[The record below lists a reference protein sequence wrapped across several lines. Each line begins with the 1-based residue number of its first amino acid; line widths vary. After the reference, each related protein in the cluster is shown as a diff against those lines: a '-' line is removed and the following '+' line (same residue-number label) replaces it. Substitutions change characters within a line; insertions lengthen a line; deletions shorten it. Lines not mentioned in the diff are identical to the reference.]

1 MAMVCTR
8 CSTSHEQRL
17 QCPSCGGR
25 LEYWSPQRRWFDG
38 DARRWMQ
45 TPWGRIF
52 LGVALAQGLFYG
64 ARQALTGVL
73 QMAYGDAFDQV
84 WSSVQV
90 LVLYQAMQLFTVLL
104 GGMLTGSGQRAG
116 ILLGSVVGVWNG
128 VFSVLLQAGPAH
140 PLTAVSI
147 YGQPVLQTA
156 IGALGGWTGSL
167 LWRPLL
173 PPVLP
178 GATHLL
184 RKPGKARRNFTLFA
198 GPVAWLRV
206 TAGIAV
212 AVAGTLYATVIFDK
226 VLDASNGVLST
237 SDQMQDQVITWEIK
251 VLALLVGGCLAGAT
265 TPNGLKQGLVAALGV
280 SALLVSTQAPYAK
293 QPVEV
298 AVFQLVSA
306 FGLTTAGGWFG
317 CQLFPPVLKYKRKKS
332 LSGAEA

>member
-25 LEYWSPQRRWFDG
+25 LEYWSPRRRWLGGDG
-38 DARRWMQ
+38 RRWMQ

-64 ARQALTGVL
+64 ARHMLTAVL
-73 QMAYGDAFDQV
+73 KGASGDAFAAA
-84 WSSVQV
+84 WSSVHV
-90 LVLYQAMQLFTVLL
+90 LVLFQAMQLFTVLL
-104 GGMLTGSGQRAG
+104 GGMLSGSGQRAG
-116 ILLGSVVGVWNG
+116 ILLGSVVGVWSG
-128 VFSVLLQAGPAH
+128 VFSVLMQSGPGH

-156 IGALGGWTGSL
+156 IGALGGWAGCL
-167 LWRPLL
+167 LWKPLL

-184 RKPGKARRNFTLFA
+184 RKPGKARRRLALFA
-198 GPVAWLRV
+198 GKVAWLRV

-212 AVAGTLYATVIFDK
+212 AVAGTLSATIIFDK
-226 VLDASNGVLST
+226 VLEASNGVLST

-251 VLALLVGGCLAGAT
+251 ALALLVGGCLAGAT
-265 TPNGLKQGLVAALGV
+265 TPNGLKQGLFAALGA
-280 SALLVSTQAPYAK
+280 SALLIGTQAPYAK

-298 AVFQLVSA
+298 AVFTLVSA

-317 CQLFPPVLKYKRKKS
+317 SQLFPPVIKYKRKKG
-332 LSGAEA
+332 LGPAEA